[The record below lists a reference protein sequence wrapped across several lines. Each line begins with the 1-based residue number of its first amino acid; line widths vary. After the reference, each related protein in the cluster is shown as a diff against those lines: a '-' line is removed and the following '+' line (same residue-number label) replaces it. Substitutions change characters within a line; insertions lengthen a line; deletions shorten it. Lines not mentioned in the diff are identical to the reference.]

1 MSYANLIMYGAV
13 IPSYDK
19 KDKKDKK
26 DEGKKPVNTQKVIK
40 ADDPANKEE
49 VRKFFENC
57 D

>member
-19 KDKKDKK
+19 KDKKD
-26 DEGKKPVNTQKVIK
+26 DGKKPVNTQKVIK